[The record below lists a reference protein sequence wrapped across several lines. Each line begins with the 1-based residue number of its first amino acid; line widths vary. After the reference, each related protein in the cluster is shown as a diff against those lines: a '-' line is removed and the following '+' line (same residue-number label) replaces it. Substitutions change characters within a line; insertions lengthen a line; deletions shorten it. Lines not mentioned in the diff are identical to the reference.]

1 MAQLT
6 GIVLEAWSRQPVKTA
21 VVIANGIRTM
31 TDSNGGFS
39 VDLQGSI
46 ASIQVMHQ
54 SHETLNASV
63 QIPGNYEFQMKPVGR
78 IL

>member
-1 MAQLT
+1 MVQLS
-6 GIVLEAWSRQPVKTA
+6 GIVIEAWSRQPIRTA
-21 VVIANGIRTM
+21 MIVANGIRTM
-31 TDSNGGFS
+31 TDTNGEFS

-46 ASIQVMHQ
+46 ASISVMHQ
-54 SHETLNASV
+54 THETLNASV